1 MIVRSKDFTSDTE
14 KSEAAKKS
22 LEYAKKAVELDLK
35 NSESWCKLFLNYLL
49 KRIFYY

>member
-22 LEYAKKAVELDLK
+22 LEYAKKAVEIDLK
-35 NSESWCKLFLNYLL
+35 DAESWCKNNLNNY
-49 KRIFYY
+49 

>member
-35 NSESWCKLFLNYLL
+35 DSESWCKYYLTC
-49 KRIFYY
+49 